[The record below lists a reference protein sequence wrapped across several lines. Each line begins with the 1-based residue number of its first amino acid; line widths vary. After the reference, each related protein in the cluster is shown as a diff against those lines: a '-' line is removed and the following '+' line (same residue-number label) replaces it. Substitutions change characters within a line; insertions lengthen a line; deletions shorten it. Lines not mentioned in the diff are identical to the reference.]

1 MTSEHLS
8 VGGGMRLRAG
18 PRLRVIPLGGLEEVG
33 KNMMVFEYE
42 DDIVVVDAGLMFPDE
57 SMHGIDLVIQDI
69 SYLEERRDHVRGY
82 IISHGHEDHT
92 GALPYVVRKVPAPI
106 YSAPLTR
113 ALIEVKLREHKL
125 FDSVEMVTVG
135 PGTVLSLGSFTVE
148 LFHQCH
154 SIPDALGVALHTPVG
169 TVVHTGDFKFDQRP
183 VNGKPPDY
191 GTLARLGSSGVLALF
206 SDSTRA
212 DSPGFT
218 PSEAIVSEGL
228 RRVFSRAQGRII
240 VATFASLIS
249 RVQQVVDAAAETD
262 RRVAIVG
269 RSMVNNVSRSIE
281 LGYLRVPPGVLARLD
296 EIDGIP
302 GRRLAVVTTGSQGE
316 PTSALTRMAYGDQ
329 KHVTIVPGDTVIL
342 SATPVPGNE
351 ESVSRNINNLFKLGA
366 NVVYEPHEQVHVTGH
381 GSAEDLKLM
390 IGLLKPRY
398 VIPIHGEY
406 RHLIM
411 HKRLAMEMG
420 VPEEHILIAENGSV
434 LETDG
439 MHMLC
444 SGTVPAGKVYVDGL
458 GVGDIGDVVL
468 RDRQMLARDGIVVVI
483 ISVNRQTRRLAA
495 GPDLITRGFVHHNNA
510 DALIE
515 MARAVVYDA
524 LDALL
529 DQSAEWGYVQSKIQ
543 EILKKF
549 LYSKTKR
556 RPMIV
561 PVVLEV

>member
-1 MTSEHLS
+1 
-8 VGGGMRLRAG
+8 MRLRPG
-18 PRLRVIPLGGLEEVG
+18 PRLRIIPLGGLEEVG

-57 SMHGIDLVIQDI
+57 FMYGIDLVIQDI

-125 FDSVEMVTVG
+125 SDSVEMVTVV
-135 PGTVLSLGSFTVE
+135 PGTVLSLGSFSVE

-218 PSEAIVSEGL
+218 PSEAVVSEGL
-228 RRVFSRAQGRII
+228 RRVFFRARGRII

-249 RVQQVVDAAAETD
+249 RVQQIVDAAVETD
-262 RRVAIVG
+262 RRVAIIG
-269 RSMVNNVSRSIE
+269 RSMINNVSRSIE
-281 LGYLRVPPGVLARLD
+281 LGYLRVPSGVLARVD
-296 EIDGIP
+296 EIDSIP
-302 GRRLAVVTTGSQGE
+302 DRRLAVITTGSQGE

-398 VIPIHGEY
+398 VVPIHGEY

-420 VPEEHILIAENGSV
+420 VPEEHIIIAENGSV

-439 MHMLC
+439 VHLLC

-483 ISVNRQTRRLAA
+483 ISVNRQSRRLAA
-495 GPDLITRGFVHHNNA
+495 GPDLVTRGFVPHNNA

-529 DQSAEWGYVQSKIQ
+529 DQSAEWTYVQSKIQ
-543 EILKKF
+543 ETLRKF
-549 LYSKTKR
+549 LYAKTKR

>member
-1 MTSEHLS
+1 MTGEPALHGSD
-8 VGGGMRLRAG
+8 GRLRPG
-18 PRLRVIPLGGLEEVG
+18 PRLRVIPLGGLEEIG
-33 KNMMVFEYE
+33 KNMMVFEYG

-57 SMHGIDLVIQDI
+57 TMYGIDLVIQDF
-69 SYLEERRDHVRGY
+69 SYLEERRDRVRGY

-92 GALPYVVRKVPAPI
+92 GALPYVLPRVPAPV
-106 YSAPLTR
+106 YAAALTR
-113 ALIEVKLREHKL
+113 GLIEVKLREHKL
-125 FDSVEMVTVG
+125 YDSVEMVTVV
-135 PGTVLSLGSFTVE
+135 PGMSLALGSFTVE
-148 LFHQCH
+148 FFHQCH

-191 GTLARLGSSGVLALF
+191 GTLARLGTEGVLALF

-218 PSEAIVSEGL
+218 PSEAVVTEGL
-228 RRVFSRAQGRII
+228 RRVFSRARGRII
-240 VATFASLIS
+240 VATFASLIA
-249 RVQQVVDAAAETD
+249 RVQQVVDAAVETD
-262 RRVAIVG
+262 RRIAIIG
-269 RSMVNNVSRSIE
+269 RSMVNNVSRAIE

-296 EIDGIP
+296 EIDSIP
-302 GRRLAVVTTGSQGE
+302 HHKLAVVTTGSQGE

-329 KHVTIVPGDTVIL
+329 KHMTIVAGDTVII

-351 ESVSRNINNLFKLGA
+351 ESVSRNVNNLFKLGA
-366 NVVYEPHEQVHVTGH
+366 NVVYDPLEQVHVSGH

-398 VIPIHGEY
+398 VVPIHGEY

-411 HKRLAMEMG
+411 HKRLAMQMG
-420 VPEEHILIAENGSV
+420 VPEERILIAENGAV

-439 MHMLC
+439 VHLLR

-458 GVGDIGDVVL
+458 GVGDVGDVVL
-468 RDRQMLARDGIVVVI
+468 RDRQVLARDGIVVVI
-483 ISVNRQTRRLAA
+483 LTMDRQTRRPVAS
-495 GPDLITRGFVHHNNA
+495 PDLVTRGFVHLNNA

-524 LDALL
+524 LDAHL
-529 DQSAEWGYVQSKIQ
+529 DQSAEWTYVQSKIQ
-543 EILKKF
+543 ETLKRF

-556 RPMIV
+556 RPMII
-561 PVVLEV
+561 PVVVEV